1 MNPVLS
7 VKDLTVTYRN
17 GYGPITAVREVSLEI
32 QPGEVHGLVGES
44 GSGKTTLVLAV
55 MQHLPEQAEITHG
68 SIRVDGRE
76 LLGLS
81 PERLRSVWRSQ
92 IAMVPQDPLSA
103 LNPSLRI
110 GTQLAERFDG
120 LPRGEARDKTIEL
133 LEMVQ
138 IADPA
143 RVARGY
149 PHQLSGGMQQRVMIA
164 MALSAEPKL
173 LILDEPTTGLD
184 STTEAVV
191 LDLIRE
197 LMQARQTATL
207 YVSHSL
213 GVIAQFADRLT
224 VLYASELVEQGSKM
238 DLFESPLHPYTHG
251 LLDSVPRLG
260 ENKRGIQLRSIGGR
274 SPSLEDLPP
283 ACVFA
288 PRCPIAIDVCQ
299 EARPMLEEAGVARQ
313 VRCYRWVEIQGGEVD
328 PRQPPAALPL
338 AHSPTA
344 ETVLQVE
351 DLEVRYDQPRSL
363 AEWLRRSP
371 PHSVRAVD
379 DVRFVIGKGQTFGLV
394 GESGSGKTSL
404 AQAVIGLVD
413 SEQGRMELL
422 GAKLPA
428 QIKHRDRGTLS
439 RLQMVLQNPDEAL
452 NPYLTVGQ
460 SLSRPLV
467 LLRGTDSDREV
478 HGLLEDVRL
487 PPEFADRYPAQ
498 LSGGEK
504 QRVAIARAF
513 AAIPDLVLLDEPVSS
528 LDVSVQASI
537 LNLLNRLQTEHGTS
551 LLFIS
556 HDIAVVGYLSDYV
569 GVLYLGRLME
579 VARSEAL
586 FDPPY
591 HPYTEALLSAIP
603 LLDPKASQKR
613 VRLREEI
620 PSPLAPPTGCPFHTR
635 CPRFIGDICVE
646 QTPPWQDD
654 ETGTSIFCHI
664 PVNDLRQAQG
674 QVFAMRKRQN

>member
-1 MNPVLS
+1 MIPALS
-7 VKDLTVTYRN
+7 VEDLTVKYRN
-17 GYGPITAVREVSLEI
+17 GPGPVTAVREVSLEI

-44 GSGKTTLVLAV
+44 GSGKTTLALAV
-55 MQHLPEQAEITHG
+55 MRHLPEQAVITSG
-68 SIRVDGRE
+68 SIRVDGQE
-76 LLGLS
+76 LIGLS
-81 PERLRSVWRSQ
+81 PERLRPIWGSQ

-103 LNPSLRI
+103 LNPTLRI
-110 GTQLAERFDG
+110 GKQLSERFEALSRSD
-120 LPRGEARDKTIEL
+120 ARDKAIEL

-143 RVARGY
+143 RVARSY
-149 PHQLSGGMQQRVMIA
+149 PHQISGGMQQRVMIA

-197 LMQARQTATL
+197 LMRARQTATL

-224 VLYASELVEQGSKM
+224 VLYASELVEHGSKM
-238 DLFESPLHPYTHG
+238 DLFENPLHPYTCG

-260 ENKRGIQLRSIGGR
+260 ENKREIQLRSIEGR
-274 SPSLEDLPP
+274 IPSLEDLPS

-288 PRCPIAIDVCQ
+288 PRCPVVIDICQ
-299 EARPMLEEAGVARQ
+299 ETRPALEGAGATRQ
-313 VRCYRWVEIQGGEVD
+313 VRCYRWEETRAGEID
-328 PRQPPAALPL
+328 PRQPPAPPPL
-338 AHSPTA
+338 ERPTIA
-344 ETVLQVE
+344 ETALQIE
-351 DLEVRYDQPRSL
+351 NLEVRYDQPRSL

-371 PHSVRAVD
+371 RQSVRAVD
-379 DVRFVIGKGQTFGLV
+379 NVRLTIRKGETLGLV

-404 AQAVIGLVD
+404 AQAVVGLVD
-413 SEQGRMELL
+413 SARGRVELF
-422 GAKLPA
+422 GAELPT
-428 QIKHRDRGTLS
+428 QIKHRDRETLS
-439 RLQMVLQNPDEAL
+439 RLQMVMQNPDEAL

-460 SLSRPLV
+460 SLSRPLA
-467 LLRGTDSDREV
+467 LLRGIHSEEEV
-478 HGLLEDVRL
+478 RRLLEGVRL
-487 PPEFADRYPAQ
+487 PPEYADRYPAQ
-498 LSGGEK
+498 LSAGEK

-513 AAIPDLVLLDEPVSS
+513 AAMPGLVLLDEPVSS

-556 HDIAVVGYLSDYV
+556 HDISVVGYLSETV
-569 GVLYLGRLME
+569 GVLYLGQLME
-579 VARSEAL
+579 LAPSENL

-603 LLDPKASQKR
+603 LLDPKATQER
-613 VRLREEI
+613 VRLRGGI
-620 PSPLAPPTGCPFHTR
+620 PSSLEPPSGCPFHTR
-635 CPRFIGDICVE
+635 CPRFIGDICIE
-646 QTPPWQDD
+646 QTPPWQEDK
-654 ETGTSIFCHI
+654 TGKRIFCHI
-664 PVNDLRQAQG
+664 PVSDLRREQG
-674 QVFAMRKRQN
+674 QVFAMRKRE

>member
-1 MNPVLS
+1 MNPALS
-7 VKDLTVTYRN
+7 VEDLTVTYRN
-17 GYGPITAVREVSLEI
+17 GVTALREVSLEI

-55 MQHLPEQAEITHG
+55 MQHLPEQAEIAGG
-68 SIRVDGRE
+68 SIRLNGQE
-76 LLGLS
+76 LIGLS
-81 PERLRSVWRSQ
+81 PEEMRTVWGSQ

-103 LNPSLRI
+103 LNPSMRI
-110 GTQLAERFDG
+110 GAQLRELRVDLSKA
-120 LPRGEARDKTIEL
+120 EAREKSIGL

-138 IADPA
+138 ITDPE
-143 RVARGY
+143 RVAQSY
-149 PHQLSGGMQQRVMIA
+149 PHQTSGGMQQRVMIA
-164 MALSAEPKL
+164 MALCMGPKL

-191 LDLIRE
+191 LDLIRD
-197 LMQARQTATL
+197 LMHESQTATL

-224 VLYASELVEQGSKM
+224 VLYASELVERGPKLE
-238 DLFESPLHPYTHG
+238 LFENPLHPYTHG

-260 ENKRGIQLRSIGGR
+260 ENKLEIQLRSIGGR
-274 SPSLEDLPP
+274 IPSLSDLPA

-288 PRCPIAIDVCQ
+288 PRCPVAIEVCH
-299 EARPMLEEAGVARQ
+299 EARPKLEDSGVARQ
-313 VRCYRWVEIQGGEVD
+313 VRCYRWEGILAGEVD
-328 PRQPPAALPL
+328 PRQPPAAPPV
-338 AHSPTA
+338 AKSQSP
-344 ETVLQVE
+344 ETVLRTE
-351 DLEVRYDQPRSL
+351 DLEVHYDQPRSL
-363 AEWLRRSP
+363 GEWLKRSP
-371 PHSVRAVD
+371 PQSVRAVD
-379 DVRFVIGKGQTFGLV
+379 KVELTIGKGETFGLV

-413 SEQGRMELL
+413 PEAGKVEMLGVGLPSE
-422 GAKLPA
+422 
-428 QIKHRDRGTLS
+428 ISDRDRETLG
-439 RLQMVLQNPDEAL
+439 RLQMVLQNPDEAF

-460 SLSRPLV
+460 SLARPLA
-467 LLRGTDSDREV
+467 LLRGINSEDAIRK
-478 HGLLEDVRL
+478 LLEGVRL
-487 PPEFADRYPAQ
+487 PPEYADRFPAQ

-537 LNLLNRLQTEHGTS
+537 LNLLNRLQGEHGTS

-579 VARSEAL
+579 VAPSQAL

-603 LLDPKASQKR
+603 LLDPEAVQER
-613 VRLREEI
+613 VRLSGEL
-620 PSPLAPPTGCPFHTR
+620 PSPLAPPTGCPFHSR
-635 CPRFIGDICVE
+635 CPRYIGDICVE
-646 QTPPWQDD
+646 QTPPWQED
-654 ETGTSIFCHI
+654 ESGTRIFCHI
-664 PVNDLRQAQG
+664 PVKNLRQEQG
-674 QVFAMRKRQN
+674 QVFAMRKHE

>member
-1 MNPVLS
+1 MIPALS
-7 VKDLTVTYRN
+7 VEDLTVTYRN
-17 GYGPITAVREVSLEI
+17 GSGPITAVREVSLDI
-32 QPGEVHGLVGES
+32 QPAEVHGLVGES

-55 MQHLPEQAEITHG
+55 MQHLPEQAKITSG
-68 SIRVDGRE
+68 SIRLNGQE
-76 LLGLS
+76 LIGLS
-81 PERLRSVWRSQ
+81 PEEMRVVWGSQ
-92 IAMVPQDPLSA
+92 IALVPQDPLSA

-110 GTQLAERFDG
+110 GTQIAERFKG
-120 LPRGEARDKTIEL
+120 LSRGETTDKTIES

-143 RVARGY
+143 RVANSY

-164 MALSAEPKL
+164 MALCAEPGL

-197 LMQARQTATL
+197 LMRERQTATL

-224 VLYASELVEQGSKM
+224 VLYASELVEQGPKM
-238 DLFESPLHPYTHG
+238 ELFETPLHPYTHG

-260 ENKRGIQLRSIGGR
+260 ENKREIQLRSIGGR
-274 SPSLEDLPP
+274 IPSLSDLPS

-288 PRCPIAIDVCQ
+288 PRCAVPIDICH
-299 EARPMLEEAGVARQ
+299 ETRPMLEDSGVMRQ
-313 VRCYRWVEIQGGEVD
+313 VRCYRWEGIQSGEVD
-328 PRQPPAALPL
+328 PRQPPAAPPL
-338 AHSPTA
+338 AKSQSA
-344 ETVLQVE
+344 EIVLKAE
-351 DLEVRYDQPRSL
+351 DLEVHYPQPRSL
-363 AEWLRRSP
+363 AEWLKRTP
-371 PHSVRAVD
+371 PQSVRAVD
-379 DVRFVIGKGQTFGLV
+379 KVEIAIGKGETFGLV

-404 AQAVIGLVD
+404 AQAVVGLVD
-413 SEQGRMELL
+413 PEAGNVEML
-422 GAKLPA
+422 GVKLPSE
-428 QIKHRDRGTLS
+428 ISERDRETLG

-452 NPYLTVGQ
+452 NPFLTVGQ

-467 LLRGTDSDREV
+467 LLRGIDSEDEIGR
-478 HGLLEDVRL
+478 LLEAVRL
-487 PPEFADRYPAQ
+487 PADYADRYPAQ

-513 AAIPDLVLLDEPVSS
+513 AAIPNLVLLDEPVSS

-537 LNLLNRLQTEHGTS
+537 LNLLNRLQSEHGTS

-556 HDIAVVGYLSDYV
+556 HDIVVVGYLSDYV
-569 GVLYLGRLME
+569 GVLYLGQLME
-579 VARSEAL
+579 VAPSHAL

-603 LLDPKASQKR
+603 LLDPRANQER
-613 VRLREEI
+613 IRLQGEL
-620 PSPLAPPTGCPFHTR
+620 PNPLAPPTGCPFHTR
-635 CPRFIGDICVE
+635 CPRFIGNICVE
-646 QTPPWQDD
+646 QTPPWQED

-664 PVNDLRQAQG
+664 PVDDLRQEQG
-674 QVFAMRKRQN
+674 QVFAMRKRE

>member
-1 MNPVLS
+1 MNPALS
-7 VKDLTVTYRN
+7 VKDLTVTYRI
-17 GYGPITAVREVSLEI
+17 GHGPVTAIREASLEI

-81 PERLRSVWRSQ
+81 PERLRSVWGSQ

-103 LNPSLRI
+103 LNPSLKI
-110 GTQLAERFDG
+110 GTQLTEQRDDLSAA
-120 LPRGEARDKTIEL
+120 EARDKALGL

-143 RVARGY
+143 RVARSY
-149 PHQLSGGMQQRVMIA
+149 PHQISGGMQQRVMIA
-164 MALSAEPKL
+164 MALCMGPKL

-197 LMQARQTATL
+197 LMKARQTATL

-238 DLFESPLHPYTHG
+238 NLFESPFHPYTHG
-251 LLDSVPRLG
+251 LLDSIPRLG
-260 ENKRGIQLRSIGGR
+260 ENKREIQLRSIGGR
-274 SPSLEDLPP
+274 IPSLGDLPP

-288 PRCPIAIDVCQ
+288 PRCPVAIDVCH
-299 EARPMLEEAGVARQ
+299 EARPMLEDSGMARQ
-313 VRCYRWVEIQGGEVD
+313 VRCYRREEIQAGEID
-328 PRQPPAALPL
+328 PRQPPAAPPRP
-338 AHSPTA
+338 HSPTA
-344 ETVLQVE
+344 ETVLKVQ

-371 PHSVRAVD
+371 SQSVRAVD
-379 DVRFVIGKGQTFGLV
+379 DVRLVIGKGETFGLV

-413 SEQGRMELL
+413 SERGRMELL

-460 SLSRPLV
+460 SLSRPLA
-467 LLRGTDSDREV
+467 LLRGADSDQEV
-478 HGLLEDVRL
+478 HRLLKSVRL
-487 PPEFADRYPAQ
+487 PPEYADRYPAQ

-513 AAIPDLVLLDEPVSS
+513 ATIPDLVLLDEPVSS

-556 HDIAVVGYLSDYV
+556 HDIAVVGFLSDYV

-579 VARSEAL
+579 VAPSEAL
-586 FDPPY
+586 FHPPY

-603 LLDPKASQKR
+603 LLDPEASQER
-613 VRLREEI
+613 VRLRGEI

-635 CPRFIGDICVE
+635 CPRFIGDICIE
-646 QTPPWQDD
+646 QTPPWQED

-674 QVFAMRKRQN
+674 RVFAMRKRQ